1 MNAINQTAFRL
12 PSVPTAETLATVQTA
27 SDVHALYFS
36 LITVMSV
43 IDSAPAG
50 DSHMNAYS
58 EMVDRDIWTLAMR
71 AGTMLATCADAEHRR
86 LLRRVVLDFE
96 MRCELPGEEFQAL
109 TDQAIARAAA

>member
-1 MNAINQTAFRL
+1 MNAIDHAAFRL
-12 PSVPTAETLATVQTA
+12 PAVPTAETLATVQTA
-27 SDVHALYFS
+27 SEVHALYFS

-43 IDSAPAG
+43 VDAAMAR
-50 DSHMNAYS
+50 DSHMDAYS
-58 EMVDRDIWTLAMR
+58 QMVDRDIWHLASR
-71 AGTMLATCADAEHRR
+71 AGAMLSTCTDADDRR